1 MSLQDLFTSN
11 ILSNSTAVTG
21 FDMAAA
27 LALSFGIGLFIAIV
41 YRRVNYSAIYSES
54 FGVSLL
60 ALCMITTTLILAV
73 SSSVVL
79 SLGMLGALSIVR
91 FRAAIKDPVEMA
103 FLFWSVEAGTVLAAG
118 ILPLAIAV
126 NVAIGVVLLVWVKRK
141 PGAPYILVLQC
152 EENNLN
158 GENGIMEYIQK
169 SVKTFVVKSRTTTTL
184 TEADGVTETDSRIPV
199 LGEDSA
205 GFPDQMLKTEQSRTR
220 RLPRLEL
227 IELTIEVTLKESGKR
242 FKDAN
247 TGTEDGTA
255 FVDELNSKRG
265 VHKAVLVAYNGNYM

>member
-103 FLFWSVEAGTVLAAG
+103 FLFWSVVTVQPSKKTLD
-118 ILPLAIAV
+118 
-126 NVAIGVVLLVWVKRK
+126 KR
-141 PGAPYILVLQC
+141 ASLW
-152 EENNLN
+152 
-158 GENGIMEYIQK
+158 
-169 SVKTFVVKSRTTTTL
+169 
-184 TEADGVTETDSRIPV
+184 
-199 LGEDSA
+199 
-205 GFPDQMLKTEQSRTR
+205 
-220 RLPRLEL
+220 
-227 IELTIEVTLKESGKR
+227 
-242 FKDAN
+242 
-247 TGTEDGTA
+247 
-255 FVDELNSKRG
+255 
-265 VHKAVLVAYNGNYM
+265 